1 MVIRVA
7 TNDVESAKLLVV
19 DLVGVLGGECVSLQ
33 ADGDVQLE
41 LRGEV
46 NGALVQT
53 LEAVEHWL
61 EQTSTASAEVW
72 VDDGRNGPTRVLR
85 LHAGS
90 QRRATDHRSG
100 LDSAGVHP
108 GRPDSR
114 ALPAPTRT
122 DSSPAL
128 PQLAASGAATQEEPP
143 SHAARPRA

>member
-19 DLVGVLGGECVSLQ
+19 DLVGLLGGECVSLQ

-61 EQTSTASAEVW
+61 EQTGTAVAEVKIDERSYT
-72 VDDGRNGPTRVLR
+72 VEQT
-85 LHAGS
+85 
-90 QRRATDHRSG
+90 SG
-100 LDSAGVHP
+100 LHPRTSSA
-108 GRPDSR
+108 DWWSM
-114 ALPAPTRT
+114 
-122 DSSPAL
+122 
-128 PQLAASGAATQEEPP
+128 SGAP
-143 SHAARPRA
+143 